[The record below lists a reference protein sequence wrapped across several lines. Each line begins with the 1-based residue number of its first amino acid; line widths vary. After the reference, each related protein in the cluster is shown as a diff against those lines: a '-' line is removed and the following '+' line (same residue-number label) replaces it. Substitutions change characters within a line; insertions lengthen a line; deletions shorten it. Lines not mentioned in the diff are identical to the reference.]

1 MSQPVPNQTTIDRRN
16 ALASLC
22 AARGYHRADPP
33 LLIAADL
40 VLDLA
45 GEGLGRRLFITSD
58 DDGNEL
64 CLRPDFTIPLVLSH
78 LEREDWAKPAA
89 YSYLGP
95 IFRKQ
100 RERSNE
106 IIHAGIESLGR
117 TDVLEADAD
126 VLALAMEG
134 VKTYAIADMR
144 LRMGDIGLFSALL
157 AALGLSASW
166 RRRLMKDFR
175 RGAGFA
181 DDLQRL
187 ARPAA
192 TGATYSGLLSALEG
206 SDSRAAHALVTDL
219 LSIAGIKAVGGRTIG
234 EIAERFLEQAAMGSE
249 GLSADKITL
258 IEEVLA
264 VEGPLDRVVETLS
277 AISRKAGVE
286 IDVAIARLSR
296 RAELMQERGIDLT
309 QVNFQARFARDFD
322 YYTGLVFD
330 ITSGPDQPALV
341 GGGRYDSL
349 TDQMARKLGR
359 AHGLPAVG
367 CAFLV
372 ERLEAQGAAS

>member
-1 MSQPVPNQTTIDRRN
+1 MSQPVPTQTTLDRRN
-16 ALASLC
+16 TLASLC
-22 AARGYHRADPP
+22 ASRGYHRADPP

-45 GEGLGRRLFITSD
+45 GEGLGRRLFLTSD

-78 LEREDWAKPAA
+78 LERDDWDKPAA

-95 IFRKQ
+95 VFRKQ
-100 RERSNE
+100 RDRTSE
-106 IIHAGIESLGR
+106 ITHAGIESLGR
-117 TDVLEADAD
+117 SDVLEADAD

-157 AALGLSASW
+157 SALGLSASW

-187 ARPAA
+187 AKPTAS
-192 TGATYSGLLSALEG
+192 GPTYSGVLSALEG
-206 SDSRAAHALVTDL
+206 SDPRAAHALVTDL

-249 GLSADKITL
+249 GLAADKITL

-264 VEGPLDRVVETLS
+264 VEGPLDAVVAQVST
-277 AISRKAGVE
+277 ITRKAGV
-286 IDVAIARLSR
+286 DLDAAITRLSR
-296 RAELMQERGIDLT
+296 RAELMKDRGIDLSR
-309 QVNFQARFARDFD
+309 VNFQARFARDFD

-330 ITSGPDQPALV
+330 ITAGADPTVLV